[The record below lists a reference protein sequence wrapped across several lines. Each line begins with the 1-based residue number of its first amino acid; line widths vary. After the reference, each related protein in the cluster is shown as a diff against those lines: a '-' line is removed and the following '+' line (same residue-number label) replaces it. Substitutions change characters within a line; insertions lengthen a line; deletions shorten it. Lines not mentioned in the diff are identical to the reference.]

1 MKKNLLLLSLSWFL
15 TGTTFSQQQPVDA
28 DFFYPQ
34 LVEQFYGQ
42 HQHQL
47 RWMLPGKEAALL
59 RQTLLNLMDSSQK
72 QGLIHTNY
80 HPELSGKKE
89 EPLPADPAEQWRLD
103 RLYTDAALALFQDI
117 FQGVKESPWLG
128 YDAVSERYRQS
139 DGEKMIL
146 CLLQAK
152 TAADL
157 VITAEMLEPKDA
169 VYLALKNEYRR
180 LQLANRKDSL
190 RLVRLSMNYYR
201 WYMHFHADKMIVI
214 NLASAR
220 LMYYENNRPVLQMK
234 TVVGKTSTPSP
245 RFAAWCDQAILYP
258 YWYVPRS
265 ITFNEY
271 LPLIRQNPS
280 WLDAK
285 NMQVIDS
292 KGKVVDHHRLDWSSF
307 HSGYFPYTIR
317 QSTGCDNALGVI
329 KFNIS
334 TPYGVYLHDT
344 NNKQAFSSG
353 YRYLS
358 HGCIR
363 LEDPFELGYHLLAHT
378 LDTAFLQSCYRQ
390 QNPVYEKLDS
400 PVPVF
405 TVYMPVWP
413 AEGGKLAYYK
423 DVYRL
428 LKKE

>member
-1 MKKNLLLLSLSWFL
+1 MKKNWLLLCLSWFL
-15 TGTTFSQQQPVDA
+15 TGTTLSQQPGEA
-28 DFFYPQ
+28 AFIYPK

-42 HQHQL
+42 NQHQL
-47 RWMLPGKEAALL
+47 RWMLPGTEAALL
-59 RQTLLNLMDSSQK
+59 RQTLLNLMDSSLR
-72 QGLIHTNY
+72 QGLIPTIY
-80 HPELSGKKE
+80 HPELSGKKAE
-89 EPLPADPAEQWRLD
+89 LLPADTVEQWRLD
-103 RLYTDAALALFQDI
+103 RLYTDAVLALFQDI

-128 YDAVSERYRQS
+128 YDAVSEKYRQS
-139 DGEKMIL
+139 DGVKMIQ

-157 VITAEMLEPKDA
+157 VITADLLEPKDS

-180 LQLANRKDSL
+180 FQQANRKDSL

-201 WYMHFHADKMIVI
+201 WYMHFQADKMIVI

-220 LMYYENNRPVLQMK
+220 LIYYENSRPVLQMK
-234 TVVGKTSTPSP
+234 TVLGKPSTPSP

-271 LPLIRQNPS
+271 LPIIRQNPS

-285 NMQVIDS
+285 NMQVVDG
-292 KGKVVDHHRLDWSSF
+292 KGKVVDHHRLNWSSF
-307 HSGYFPYTIR
+307 HAGYFPYTIR

-344 NNKQAFSSG
+344 NNKTAFFSG
-353 YRYLS
+353 YRYFS

-363 LEDPFELGYHLLAHT
+363 LEDPYELGDYLLEHT
-378 LDTAFLQSCYRQ
+378 LDTTFLQSCYRQ
-390 QNPVYEKLDS
+390 QQPVVEKLKA
-400 PVPVF
+400 PVAVVS
-405 TVYMPVWP
+405 VYMPAWP
-413 AEGGKLAYYK
+413 GSGGKVFYYK
-423 DVYRL
+423 DVYGL
-428 LKKE
+428 LKN

>member
-139 DGEKMIL
+139 DGEKMIQ

-390 QNPVYEKLDS
+390 QNPVYEQLDS
-400 PVPVF
+400 PVPVI